1 MKKLFGVITA
11 MTTPFTQDGKVDTA
25 ALEAQTEFLIQKG
38 VQCLYPC
45 GTTGEM
51 YLMSAGDREL
61 VAETVVKKAAGRVT
75 VFIHCGAMTE
85 EETIRLAQHAHKTGA
100 DGVGVVTPS
109 YFGIS
114 PRAMVEYYK
123 RVCAALPQDFSVYV
137 YVIPQLAKND
147 ITAQTMEEIAAACK
161 NVVGVK
167 YSWPD
172 VRRVNEYLQVRGGE
186 FSVVPGA
193 DDLFLPCLVCGCDGV
208 VSGCSGPFPEAF
220 VAVYKAFQDGDLAAA
235 RKAQVAATKLVQIMQ
250 FGGDMSIFKNILTF
264 RGIPGGHMKKP
275 LLDLTPEQVSQLK
288 ETVAPYI

>member
-85 EETIRLAQHAHKTGA
+85 EETIRLAQHAHKIGA

-208 VSGCSGPFPEAF
+208 VSRRLWRYTRPSRTGTWPPPGRPRWPPPSWCRSCSSAGTCPSSKTSSPS
-220 VAVYKAFQDGDLAAA
+220 
-235 RKAQVAATKLVQIMQ
+235 
-250 FGGDMSIFKNILTF
+250 GGSPAGT
-264 RGIPGGHMKKP
+264 
-275 LLDLTPEQVSQLK
+275 
-288 ETVAPYI
+288 